1 MERNQARVS
10 TGRLRSWACSSTRL
24 LKSIQV
30 SSRSTKRSGNLSSAG
45 SFSCRR
51 SISAQYS
58 LLEGSTT
65 STASAGLTPSSCVL
79 PAVFAMPTTAPGL
92 ASFVSPA
99 RLAASVLAS
108 LAAVLPLVFT
118 LSTLAP
124 LAPVAPLV
132 PVALAPAAASTL
144 APAPAPSVLPPAPP
158 AALALPAL
166 TPALPALAE
175 PASSAAFALLEGLV
189 VLPRLEF
196 FLAFLAGGTS
206 APTPPLTLSSAP
218 VSPASSTSIA
228 ASTPLASA
236 SELASSSKSSSA

>member
-1 MERNQARVS
+1 M
-10 TGRLRSWACSSTRL
+10 
-24 LKSIQV
+24 
-30 SSRSTKRSGNLSSAG
+30 
-45 SFSCRR
+45 
-51 SISAQYS
+51 SAQYS

-65 STASAGLTPSSCVL
+65 STASTGLTPSSCVL

-92 ASFVSPA
+92 VSFVSPA
-99 RLAASVLAS
+99 RLAASALAS
-108 LAAVLPLVFT
+108 LAAVLPLAFT

-132 PVALAPAAASTL
+132 PVALAPAAASSL
-144 APAPAPSVLPPAPP
+144 APAPAPSALPPAPP
-158 AALALPAL
+158 AALV
-166 TPALPALAE
+166 LPALAE
-175 PASSAAFALLEGLV
+175 PASSAAFTLLEGLV

-206 APTPPLTLSSAP
+206 APAPPLTLSAAP

-228 ASTPLASA
+228 ASTPLASV